1 MRRLVL
7 LLASLAALPAVQAGK
22 VDPPVEAGGTY
33 SVPVTSMKELRFR
46 GTTRQQYDFSCGSA
60 ALATLLTSHYGF
72 PVSEE
77 DVFKEMYARGDK
89 DKIRREGFSLLDIKL
104 FLEARGFTADG
115 FIADLDR
122 LNVAGIPAIAL
133 VNEKGYNHF
142 VVIKG
147 LKDGR
152 VLVGDPSTGT
162 RVIPRTRF
170 EAMWSS
176 GILFVVSNRSE
187 RARFNSDSDWRS
199 APRAPLA
206 QSMNRG
212 ALDALLMR
220 RGNWDF

>member
-89 DKIRREGFSLLDIKL
+89 DKIRREGFSPL
-104 FLEARGFTADG
+104 
-115 FIADLDR
+115 
-122 LNVAGIPAIAL
+122 VAAEETVKEP
-133 VNEKGYNHF
+133 
-142 VVIKG
+142 
-147 LKDGR
+147 
-152 VLVGDPSTGT
+152 
-162 RVIPRTRF
+162 
-170 EAMWSS
+170 
-176 GILFVVSNRSE
+176 
-187 RARFNSDSDWRS
+187 
-199 APRAPLA
+199 
-206 QSMNRG
+206 
-212 ALDALLMR
+212 
-220 RGNWDF
+220 